1 MILDPDTQINK
12 SLMVIKKAKWE
23 RYKQLM
29 ALVKQLRFVQNEH
42 ARTMQYGLRNEALRI
57 GKEVD
62 KLLAE
67 LN

>member
-12 SLMVIKKAKWE
+12 SLVVVKKAKWE
-23 RYKQLM
+23 RYKQLI

-42 ARTMQYGLRNEALRI
+42 AKTMQYGLRNEALRV
-57 GKEVD
+57 GKEID

>member
-42 ARTMQYGLRNEALRI
+42 AKTMQYGLRNEALRV
-57 GKEVD
+57 GKEID

>member
-42 ARTMQYGLRNEALRI
+42 AKTMQYGLRNEALRV
-57 GKEVD
+57 GKEID

-67 LN
+67 Q

>member
-42 ARTMQYGLRNEALRI
+42 AKTMQYGLRNEALRI